1 MTTEQLNII
10 ITAQTADFT
19 EKLGAVNTT
28 LRETVTL
35 AEQAAEAAA
44 KVVDPT
50 GESAEG
56 AVSGSAADGIY
67 RAPEPSAGTSGENQ
81 TSDNISAGTFGGF
94 PQAPSGSARA
104 AVQAA
109 GERADVSAL
118 EKISP
123 AFAAANVLRLDRS
136 QTLVGAVSGSG
147 NEQSGQNVPIEI
159 HTTVELDGD
168 RIGEAVSAYNG
179 RRSRITDGFVS
190 R

>member
-56 AVSGSAADGIY
+56 AVSGSAADRIY
-67 RAPEPSAGTSGENQ
+67 QVPDPSAGTSG
-81 TSDNISAGTFGGF
+81 GF
-94 PQAPSGSARA
+94 PQAPAGSARA
-104 AVQAA
+104 AVLAA
-109 GERADVSAL
+109 GEGTDLSGIEAF
-118 EKISP
+118 SP
-123 AFAAANVLRLDRS
+123 VFAAANVLRLDRS
-136 QTLVGAVSGSG
+136 QTLVGAVSGNG
-147 NEQSGQNVPIEI
+147 NEQNGQNRPIEI
-159 HTTVELDGD
+159 RTTVELDGD

-179 RRSRITDGFVS
+179 RRSRITDGFGGT

>member
-1 MTTEQLNII
+1 MTTEQLNIL

-28 LRETVTL
+28 LRETVAL
-35 AEQAAEAAA
+35 AEQAAGAAA

-50 GESAEG
+50 GESAEE

-67 RAPEPSAGTSGENQ
+67 RAPEPSVGTS
-81 TSDNISAGTFGGF
+81 GGF
-94 PQAPSGSARA
+94 PQAPAGSARA
-104 AVQAA
+104 AVLAA
-109 GERADVSAL
+109 GKSADLSGIEAA
-118 EKISP
+118 SP
-123 AFAAANVLRLDRS
+123 VFAAANVLRLDRS

-147 NEQSGQNVPIEI
+147 NEQNGQNRPIEI
-159 HTTVELDGD
+159 RTTVELDGD

-179 RRSRITDGFVS
+179 RRSRITDGFTS

>member
-19 EKLGAVNTT
+19 EKLEAVNTT
-28 LRETVTL
+28 LRETITH

-56 AVSGSAADGIY
+56 AVSGNAADGIY
-67 RAPEPSAGTSGENQ
+67 QAPEPSAGTSG
-81 TSDNISAGTFGGF
+81 GF
-94 PQAPSGSARA
+94 PQAPSGSTRA

-123 AFAAANVLRLDRS
+123 VFAAANVLRLDRS
-136 QTLVGAVSGSG
+136 QTLVGAVTESG
-147 NEQSGQNVPIEI
+147 NEQSGQNRPIEI
-159 HTTVELDGD
+159 RTTVELDGD
-168 RIGEAVSAYNG
+168 RIGEAVSAYNV
-179 RRSRITDGFVS
+179 RRSRITDGFAG

>member
-19 EKLGAVNTT
+19 EKLAAVNTT
-28 LRETVTL
+28 LRETVAL

-67 RAPEPSAGTSGENQ
+67 QAPEPSAGAS
-81 TSDNISAGTFGGF
+81 GGF

-109 GERADVSAL
+109 GERADMSAL

-123 AFAAANVLRLDRS
+123 VFAAANVLRLDRS
-136 QTLVGAVSGSG
+136 QTLVGAVSESG
-147 NEQSGQNVPIEI
+147 NEQSGQNRPIEI
-159 HTTVELDGD
+159 RTTVELDGD
-168 RIGEAVSAYNG
+168 RIGEAVSAYNV
-179 RRSRITDGFVS
+179 RRSRITDGFTG